1 MKKALLSA
9 LILLS
14 LLLTGCGGRAVRS
27 RYEDFS
33 ASLQEKETLSY
44 QAQLVASY
52 PDRNLE
58 FTLRYE
64 KSPAGEQITV
74 LAPALIEG
82 ISARL
87 EPGSRSLCYEGMI
100 LDAGPLDPYGLTPM
114 SALPR
119 LTEALMQ
126 GHLDSHWEEDGHTV
140 LRLIPDDHLTATVW
154 FSEDMTPRRARLESD
169 GRVTVECELSDWS

>member
-14 LLLTGCGGRAVRS
+14 LLLAGCGGSAVKS
-27 RYEDFS
+27 RYERFS
-33 ASLQEKETLSY
+33 AELAEKETLSY
-44 QAQLVASY
+44 EARLLASY

-58 FTLRYE
+58 FTLRYQ
-64 KSPAGEQITV
+64 KSPEGEEITV

-82 ISARL
+82 ISARI
-87 EPGSRSLCYEGMI
+87 EPGSQRLCYDGLI

-119 LTEALMQ
+119 LTEALLH
-126 GHLDSHWEEDGHTV
+126 GHPDSCWEEDGQAV

-154 FSEDMTPRRARLESD
+154 FSEDMIPQRARLESD
-169 GRVTVECELSDWS
+169 GRVTADCELSEWS